1 MSTTPKYPVMLSLTT
16 TERAFL
22 LDRFEAGGALADCM
36 VDTFDDDPDMRLER
50 GEWEG
55 MADGLIDRLKHDGPP
70 VLVDNRWEEELIVD
84 ALEGSTLLVRMND
97 ARAAD
102 EITRQKYQGYV
113 RVASKLRQYLA
124 QEFGRE
130 VDMPNEM

>member
-1 MSTTPKYPVMLSLTT
+1 MNTPKYPVMLSLTT

-22 LDRFEAGGALADCM
+22 LDRFEAGGALTDCM
-36 VDTFDDDPDMRLER
+36 VDTFADDPDMCRER
-50 GEWEG
+50 AEWDEL
-55 MADGLIDRLKHDGPP
+55 ADSLIERIKHDGPP
-70 VLVDNRWEEELIVD
+70 VMVDNRWEEELIVD

-113 RVASKLRQYLA
+113 RVATKLRECLKR
-124 QEFGRE
+124 EFDRE